1 MRTIGTGLICLLLAG
16 TVAAQSNSGPV
27 VEPRNSKPVQ
37 ELPAP
42 SPEQKIS
49 PDAPV
54 ITLDGVCDKGTAAAD
69 CKTVVTRAEFEKIVN
84 ALMPNMPKQQQK
96 AFASRYATALLLSQ
110 KAHDL
115 GLDKTPEFEVQLK
128 LQRLQTLAQLGQ
140 QSLEKEATQVSD
152 TDIAAYYKQH
162 TSDFQ
167 LLSYDRLYVPKQK
180 QMDAASLKSNDPE
193 AQKQREASEAAMKE
207 EADKM
212 RARAA
217 AGEDFTKLQQEVYD
231 FAGQKLKATSTRVP
245 NVAKTRFPASD
256 ASVFDLKVGEV
267 SPVLN
272 DPQAYMIYKV
282 EAKQDQPLEEVK
294 AEITRLLQQQKVQQA
309 RQDLQKTASE
319 KTKLD
324 EAYFG
329 VPAPPSLREPGE
341 PAAPSASSTGTKP
354 SGKK

>member
-1 MRTIGTGLICLLLAG
+1 
-16 TVAAQSNSGPV
+16 
-27 VEPRNSKPVQ
+27 
-37 ELPAP
+37 
-42 SPEQKIS
+42 
-49 PDAPV
+49 
-54 ITLDGVCDKGTAAAD
+54 
-69 CKTVVTRAEFEKIVN
+69 
-84 ALMPNMPKQQQK
+84 MPNMPKQQQK

-180 QMDAASLKSNDPE
+180 QMDAASLKPNDPE